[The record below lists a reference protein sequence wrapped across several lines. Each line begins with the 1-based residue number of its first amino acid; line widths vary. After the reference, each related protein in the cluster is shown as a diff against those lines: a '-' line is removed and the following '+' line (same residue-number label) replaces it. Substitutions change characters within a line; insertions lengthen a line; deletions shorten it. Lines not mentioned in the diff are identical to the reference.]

1 MVHQAPTPGRLL
13 AIAAFALSCFGLL
26 LYLWVSFGGAIPLKP
41 KGYRFRAA
49 FPQAVALSDQA
60 DVRVAG
66 ISIGKVVAEDLDRTG
81 NRTVATI
88 EVASEFAP
96 IHVDA
101 RAILRQKT
109 LLGETYVELTP
120 GTPASPTIPEGG
132 QLSDSRIAPATTL
145 DQVVQAFDPITRQA
159 FRNWQRDLAAG
170 SAGRGSNLND
180 ALGNLPGFVAG
191 AGDVLDVL
199 DAQSAAVRRLVRNT
213 GVVFSAVSQDRRQ
226 LHNLIVGADQT
237 FAATASE
244 QRALAQTIAVLPTFL
259 DETKATLVKLETFA
273 ANTNPLIGDLRPA
286 VHDLAPTLH
295 DVRVLAPDLR
305 RTFQKLDPLIR
316 SAKTGLP
323 ALRDILVAVKPLLRN
338 LDPFLEQLNPILQWL
353 EYNQYTVGDFFSGD
367 AGTLAAVT
375 TPSTSQEVGHY
386 LRQYSP
392 LGPETLAIF
401 PNRAPN
407 NRGNAYQA
415 GTGLADS
422 PQSAKHLIFPNFD
435 CKPSGGD
442 VLPNESVNPL
452 LGSPG
457 CFAATPPAFNGG
469 SLSFPHVD
477 AGNYNP

>member
-1 MVHQAPTPGRLL
+1 MQREAPTLGRLL
-13 AIAAFALSCFGLL
+13 TIAAFALSCFGLL

-41 KGYRFRAA
+41 KGYRFRAS
-49 FPQAVALSDQA
+49 FPQAVQLSEQA

-66 ISIGKVVAEDLDRTG
+66 ISIGKVVAEGLDPAG

-88 EVASEFAP
+88 EVDPQFAP

-101 RAILRQKT
+101 KAILRQKT
-109 LLGETYVELTP
+109 LLGETYIEMTP
-120 GTPASPTIPEGG
+120 GTAGSPTIREGG
-132 QLSDSRIAPATTL
+132 MLADSRIGPAVTL
-145 DQVVQAFDPITRQA
+145 DQVVQAFDPVTRQA

-170 SAGRGSNLND
+170 TAGRGTTLND

-199 DAQSAAVRRLVRNT
+199 NAQSAAVSRLVRNA
-213 GVVFSAVSQDRRQ
+213 GVVFAAISQDRNQ
-226 LHNLIVGADQT
+226 LHNLVVGADAT

-244 QRALAQTIAVLPTFL
+244 QAALAQAIGVLPTFL
-259 DETKATLVKLETFA
+259 DETKATLAKLQTFA
-273 ANTNPLIGDLRPA
+273 LNAHPLIRDLRPA
-286 VHDLAPTLH
+286 ARDLAPTLH

-316 SAKTGLP
+316 ASKTGLP
-323 ALRDILVAVKPLLRN
+323 ALSDILVAVKPLLGN

-353 EYNQYTVGDFFSGD
+353 EYNQYGVGDFLSRGEE
-367 AGTLAAVT
+367 TLAAT
-375 TPSTSQEVGHY
+375 ITPQTSQEVGHY

-392 LGPETLAIF
+392 LGPEQLAIYPVRY
-401 PNRAPN
+401 PND
-407 NRGNAYQA
+407 RGNAYQS

-452 LGSPG
+452 LGSLG
-457 CFAATPPAFNGG
+457 CFVATPPAVGG
-469 SLSFPHVD
+469 ST
-477 AGNYNP
+477 

>member
-1 MVHQAPTPGRLL
+1 MARTRPTLGRLL
-13 AIAAFALSCFGLL
+13 VIAGFALSCFGLL
-26 LYLWVSFGGAIPLKP
+26 LYLWVSFGGPIPLKP

-49 FPQAVALSDQA
+49 FPRAVQLSDQA

-66 ISIGKVVAEDLDRTG
+66 ISVGKVVSEGLDRRG

-88 EVASEFAP
+88 EVDSRFAP
-96 IHVDA
+96 VRVDA

-109 LLGETYVELTP
+109 LLGETYIELTP
-120 GTPASPTIPEGG
+120 GAPGSPSIPEGG
-132 QLSDSRIAPATTL
+132 MLADARIGRAVTL

-159 FRNWQRDLAAG
+159 FRNWQQDLARG
-170 SAGRGSNLND
+170 TAGRGQSLND
-180 ALGNLPGFVAG
+180 ALGNLPRFVAG

-199 DAQSAAVRRLVRNT
+199 NAQSGAVRRLVRNT
-213 GVVFSAVSQDRRQ
+213 GVVFGAVSQDRQ
-226 LHNLIVGADQT
+226 ALHDLIVGADET
-237 FAATASE
+237 FGATASE
-244 QRALAQTIAVLPTFL
+244 QRALAETVSILPTFL
-259 DETKATLVKLETFA
+259 DETRATLARLETFA
-273 ANTNPLIGDLRPA
+273 VETRPLIRDLGPA
-286 VHDLAPTLH
+286 ARDLAPTLH

-305 RTFQKLDPLIR
+305 RTFQKLDPLIT

-323 ALRDILVAVKPLLRN
+323 ALRDIVRAVTPLLGS

-353 EYNQYTVGDFFSGD
+353 EYNQYAVGDFISTD
-367 AGTLAAVT
+367 AGTLAATT

-392 LGPETLAIF
+392 LGPETLAIY
-401 PNRAPN
+401 PTRYPN

-422 PQSAKHLIFPNFD
+422 PEAAKHLIFPNFD

-457 CFAATPPAFNGG
+457 CFTATPPAFDG
-469 SLSFPHVD
+469 STGAFPHVD
-477 AGNYNP
+477 PASYNP

>member
-1 MVHQAPTPGRLL
+1 MAQERPTLRRVLT
-13 AIAAFALSCFGLL
+13 IAAFALSCFGLL

-41 KGYRFRAA
+41 KGYRFRAS
-49 FPQAVALSDQA
+49 FPQAIALADQA

-66 ISIGKVVAEDLDRTG
+66 ISIGKVVAESLDPAG

-88 EVASEFAP
+88 EVDPQFAP

-120 GTPASPTIPEGG
+120 GTAGSPTIPEGG
-132 QLSDSRIAPATTL
+132 MLAAARIGPAVTL
-145 DQVVQAFDPITRQA
+145 DQVVQAFDPVTRQA

-170 SAGRGSNLND
+170 SAGRGSSLND

-199 DAQSAAVRRLVRNT
+199 NAQSGAVGRLVRNA
-213 GVVFSAVSQDRRQ
+213 GIVFGAVSQDRRQ

-244 QRALAQTIAVLPTFL
+244 QTALSRAITILPTFL
-259 DETKATLVKLETFA
+259 DETKATLAKLQTFA
-273 ANTNPLIGDLRPA
+273 LNTHPLIADLRPA
-286 VHDLAPTLH
+286 AHDLVPTLH
-295 DVRVLAPDLR
+295 DVRVLALDLR
-305 RTFQKLDPLIR
+305 RTFQKLSPLITA
-316 SAKTGLP
+316 SKTGLP
-323 ALRDILVAVKPLLRN
+323 ALRDILEAVKPLLGN

-353 EYNQYTVGDFFSGD
+353 EYNQYGVGDFLSRGEE
-367 AGTLAAVT
+367 TLAATT
-375 TPSTSQEVGHY
+375 TPQTSQEVGHY

-401 PNRAPN
+401 PTRYPN
-407 NRGNAYQA
+407 DRGNAYQS

-435 CKPSGGD
+435 CTPSGGD
-442 VLPNESVNPL
+442 VVANESVNPL

-457 CFAATPPAFNGG
+457 CFVATPPSFQGNTGA
-469 SLSFPHVD
+469 FPHVT
-477 AGNYNP
+477 AGNYAP